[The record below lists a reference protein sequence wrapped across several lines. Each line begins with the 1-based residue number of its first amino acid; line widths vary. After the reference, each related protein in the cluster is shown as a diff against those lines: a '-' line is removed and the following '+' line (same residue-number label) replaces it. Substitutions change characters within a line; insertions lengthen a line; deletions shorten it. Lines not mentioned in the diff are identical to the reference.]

1 MNETLVWKHQFHLKK
16 VDGGQFMNWPSSHR
30 NSYGY
35 QLLLRS
41 IIMQTK
47 RKVNRIFWLMFCC
60 FASLNTFVAGAS
72 TEPAQV
78 LGPCLDDQSFAVV
91 HLDVEKLDIDAF
103 VGRALSLVSEH
114 IGPDTAKH
122 LQESLK
128 NFQAQAGAQLNDLL
142 KAGGRDIFVVFSM
155 YDFPY
160 FFVAVPIHSASDQAE
175 LHKHV
180 QKIAKDFNAG
190 DIDIHVSDGLI
201 LAGPKQTIVRLKT
214 VSGVQSQALAA
225 GFQAC
230 ANTSAQVVLFPSSD
244 QRRILAEMLPPIST
258 ESDKIQWITL
268 SKDLQWA
275 ALGLNGPPSISLNMT
290 IQSPNAEGAD
300 RVLTFVENL
309 YALAGQNPQA
319 REFMP
324 KLDQVLKLLTP
335 RKYGKRLLLQLD
347 STAADSIINNF
358 VAPSLLQAHGI
369 ATRYACGTNM
379 SGIGKALLIYANDYN
394 DQFPPDLETLIS
406 KAEMPAK
413 GLVCPATNLKDS
425 YIYRGATL
433 TTSDTPWMITVYE
446 KLSNH
451 GDGRNVLFLDS
462 HVEWV
467 SEERFQELIKR
478 DNDYRRE
485 KGLPVLP
492 AQ

>member
-1 MNETLVWKHQFHLKK
+1 
-16 VDGGQFMNWPSSHR
+16 
-30 NSYGY
+30 
-35 QLLLRS
+35 
-41 IIMQTK
+41 MQTK
-47 RKVNRIFWLMFCC
+47 RKVNRVLLLMFCY
-60 FASLNTFVAGAS
+60 FVGLNSFVAGAS
-72 TEPAQV
+72 TGLDQV
-78 LGPCLDDQSFAVV
+78 LGPCIDDQTFAVV
-91 HLDVEKLDIDAF
+91 HLDITKLDLDAF
-103 VGRALSLVSEH
+103 VGQALGLVSEH
-114 IGPDTAKH
+114 AKPDTAKH
-122 LQESLK
+122 IQDNLK
-128 NFQAQAGAQLNDLL
+128 NFQALAGAQLNDLL

-160 FFVAVPIHSASDQAE
+160 FFVAVPIHSASDQTRLNE
-175 LHKHV
+175 YIKKV
-180 QKIAKDFNAG
+180 TQDF
-190 DIDIHVSDGLI
+190 DVRDKEIFMSDRLI
-201 LAGPKQTIVRLKT
+201 VVGPEKTITRLKT
-214 VSGVQSQALAA
+214 VSGVRSQALAA

-230 ANTSAQVVLFPSSD
+230 ANTTAQVVLFPSSD

-258 ESDKIQWITL
+258 ESGKIPWTTL
-268 SKDLQWA
+268 SRDLQWA
-275 ALGLNGPPSISLNMT
+275 AMGLNGPPSISLNIT
-290 IQSPNAEGAD
+290 IQSQNAEGAD

-309 YALAGQNPQA
+309 YALAGQNPQV

-335 RKYGKRLLLQLD
+335 RKHGKRLLLQVD
-347 STAADSIINNF
+347 SAAADSIIKNF
-358 VAPSLLQAHGI
+358 VAPSLLQAHAI

-394 DQFPPDLETLIS
+394 DQLPPDLETLIN

-425 YIYRGATL
+425 YIYRGATI

-451 GDGRNVLFLDS
+451 GGGRNVLFLDS

-467 SEERFQELIKR
+467 PEERFQELIKR

>member
-1 MNETLVWKHQFHLKK
+1 
-16 VDGGQFMNWPSSHR
+16 
-30 NSYGY
+30 
-35 QLLLRS
+35 
-41 IIMQTK
+41 MQTK
-47 RKVNRIFWLMFCC
+47 RKMNQVFWLMFCYC
-60 FASLNTFVAGAS
+60 VGLNAFAAGSS
-72 TEPAQV
+72 TGLDQV
-78 LGPCLDDQSFAVV
+78 LGPCIDDQIFAVA
-91 HLDVEKLDIDAF
+91 HLDVEKLDLDAF
-103 VGRALSLVSEH
+103 VGQALSLVSEH
-114 IGPDTAKH
+114 TGPDAAKH
-122 LQESLK
+122 IQDNLK

-142 KAGGRDIFVVFSM
+142 KAGGRDVFVVFSM

-160 FFVAVPIHSASDQAE
+160 FFVAVPIHSANDQAG
-175 LHKHV
+175 LHQQI
-180 QKIAKDFNAG
+180 QKITKDFNAG
-190 DIDIHVSDGLI
+190 DIEIHVSDGLI
-201 LAGPKQTIVRLKT
+201 LVGMKRTIARLKT
-214 VSGVQSQALAA
+214 ISPVRSQALAA

-230 ANTSAQVVLFPSSD
+230 ANTTAQVVLFPSSD
-244 QRRILAEMLPPIST
+244 QRRILTEMLPPIST
-258 ESDKIQWITL
+258 ESGKIQWTTL

-275 ALGLNGPPSISLNMT
+275 ALGLNGPPSVSLNMT
-290 IQSPNAEGAD
+290 IQSTNAEGAD
-300 RVLTFVENL
+300 RVLTFIEKL
-309 YALAGQNPQA
+309 YALVGQNPEV

-324 KLDQVLKLLTP
+324 KLDQILKLLTP
-335 RKYGKRLLLQLD
+335 RKYGNRLLLQVD
-347 STAADSIINNF
+347 STVADTIINNF
-358 VAPSLLQAHGI
+358 VAPSLMQAHAV

-394 DQFPPDLETLIS
+394 DQLPPDLETLIS

-478 DNDYRRE
+478 DNEYRRE
-485 KGLPVLP
+485 KGFPVLP

>member
-1 MNETLVWKHQFHLKK
+1 
-16 VDGGQFMNWPSSHR
+16 
-30 NSYGY
+30 
-35 QLLLRS
+35 
-41 IIMQTK
+41 MQTK
-47 RKVNRIFWLMFCC
+47 RKVNRVFWLMFCYC
-60 FASLNTFVAGAS
+60 VGLNSFAAGAS
-72 TEPAQV
+72 TGLDQV
-78 LGPCLDDQSFAVV
+78 LGPCIDDQAFAVI
-91 HLDVEKLDIDAF
+91 HLDLEKLNLDAF
-103 VGRALSLVSEH
+103 VNQALGLVSEH
-114 IGPDTAKH
+114 AEPDTAKYI
-122 LQESLK
+122 QDNLK
-128 NFQAQAGAQLNDLL
+128 NFQAQGGAQLNDLL

-160 FFVAVPIHSASDQAE
+160 FFVAVPIHSASDQAR
-175 LHKHV
+175 LHQQI
-180 QKIAKDFNAG
+180 QKIVKEFNAG
-190 DIDIHVSDGLI
+190 DIELHVSDRLI
-201 LAGPKQTIVRLKT
+201 LVGLKRTITRLKT

-230 ANTSAQVVLFPSSD
+230 ANTTVQVVLFPSSV
-244 QRRILAEMLPPIST
+244 QRRILAEMLPQIPS
-258 ESDKIQWITL
+258 ESGNINLTTL
-268 SKDLQWA
+268 SKDLHWA
-275 ALGLNGPPSISLNMT
+275 ALGSNGPPSISLNIT

-300 RVLTFVENL
+300 RLLTFVKNL
-309 YALAGQNPQA
+309 YALAGQNPQI
-319 REFMP
+319 RELMP
-324 KLDQVLKLLTP
+324 ELDQVLKLLTP
-335 RKYGKRLLLQLD
+335 RKQGKRLLLQVD

-358 VAPSLLQAHGI
+358 VAPSLLQVHAK

-394 DQFPPDLETLIS
+394 DQLPPDLETLIS

-413 GLVCPATNLKDS
+413 GLVCPATMLKDS
-425 YIYRGATL
+425 YIYRGATI

-451 GDGRNVLFLDS
+451 GGGRNVLFLDS

-478 DNDYRRE
+478 DNEYRRE

>member
-1 MNETLVWKHQFHLKK
+1 M
-16 VDGGQFMNWPSSHR
+16 R
-30 NSYGY
+30 
-35 QLLLRS
+35 
-41 IIMQTK
+41 TK
-47 RKVNRIFWLMFCC
+47 RKVNRIILLMFCYFVGLNA
-60 FASLNTFVAGAS
+60 FAAGAS
-72 TEPAQV
+72 IGLDQV
-78 LGPCLDDQSFAVV
+78 LGPCIDDQAFAVV
-91 HLDVEKLDIDAF
+91 HLDLEKLNLDAF
-103 VGRALSLVSEH
+103 VNQALSLVSEH
-114 IGPDTAKH
+114 TGPDTAKH
-122 LQESLK
+122 IQDNLK
-128 NFQAQAGAQLNDLL
+128 NFQDQAGAQLNDLL

-160 FFVAVPIHSASDQAE
+160 FFVAVPIHSANDQAR
-175 LHKHV
+175 LHQQI

-190 DIDIHVSDGLI
+190 DIEIHVADGLI
-201 LAGPKQTIVRLKT
+201 LVGLKRTITRLKT
-214 VSGVQSQALAA
+214 ASPVRSQALAA

-230 ANTSAQVVLFPSSD
+230 ANTTVQVVLFPSSV
-244 QRRILAEMLPPIST
+244 QRRILAEMLPQIPS
-258 ESDKIQWITL
+258 ESGNINLTTL
-268 SKDLQWA
+268 SKDLHWA
-275 ALGLNGPPSISLNMT
+275 ALGLNGPPSVSLNMT

-309 YALAGQNPQA
+309 YALAGQNPQV

-324 KLDQVLKLLTP
+324 ELDQVLKLLTP
-335 RKYGKRLLLQLD
+335 RKHGKRLLLQID
-347 STAADSIINNF
+347 SMAADTIINNF
-358 VAPSLLQAHGI
+358 VAPSLMQAHAV
-369 ATRYACGTNM
+369 ATRYACGTNL

-394 DQFPPDLETLIS
+394 DQLPPDLETLIS

-425 YIYRGATL
+425 YIYRGASI

-485 KGLPVLP
+485 KKLPVLP